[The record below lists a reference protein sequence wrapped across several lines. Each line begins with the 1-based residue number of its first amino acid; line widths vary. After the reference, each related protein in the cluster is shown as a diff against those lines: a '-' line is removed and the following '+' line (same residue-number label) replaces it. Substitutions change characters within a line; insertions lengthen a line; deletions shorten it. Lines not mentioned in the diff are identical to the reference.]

1 VARCLIVACGCR
13 GLTLTTELRARGHAV
28 RATTRS
34 QDRVPELEAAGA
46 EPHVGDPD
54 RVATLFPALAHVGVS
69 CLLLGSVTGDSEAL
83 TSLFSTRLD
92 MLMEKTVDTTVR
104 GVVYETVGAVDSDLL
119 VAGADR
125 VRWWCRRSLIPFVAL
140 DADPAEHVTWP
151 GAAADAVERALLGG

>member
-13 GLTLTTELRARGHAV
+13 GLTLTTELRSRGHAV

-34 QDRVPELEAAGA
+34 LHRVAELEAAGA

-54 RVATLFPALAHVGVS
+54 RVATLFPALAHVGVA
-69 CLLLGSVTGDSEAL
+69 CLLLGSVTGDPQAL

-104 GVVYETVGAVDSDLL
+104 GVVYETVGAVGSELL
-119 VAGADR
+119 GAGAER
-125 VRWWCRRSLIPFVAL
+125 VQWWCQRSLIPYVSL
-140 DADPAEHVTWP
+140 DADPAERTAWP
-151 GAAADAVERALLGG
+151 TVAADAVERALLGG